1 MWPNL
6 KGYFRNNAQMA
17 IDPETNLRREP
28 ALIQLVNISKRYGAI
43 QSLTG
48 VNLSLSPGEVIG
60 LVGDNGAGK
69 STLSKV
75 ISGAVIPDEGKI
87 FMQGDQVHFTS
98 PADARAR
105 RIEMVYQDLSLC
117 NTIDVAGNLF
127 LGREQRKHFFAIPY
141 LDESRMHQD
150 AATMLGDLGI
160 RIPNTRLKVEHLS
173 GGQRQSIAIGR
184 AAAFDPLVL
193 IMDEPTAAL
202 AVSEV
207 DAVLSLIKRVSA
219 RGVGVILIT
228 HRLQDLFVVCD
239 RIVVMYE
246 GRTVAERQIA
256 ETNIEE
262 IVNLIVGRS
271 YKAISTGA
279 RRSPDDTS
287 NPEP

>member
-1 MWPNL
+1 MQDGITASGRSAFP
-6 KGYFRNNAQMA
+6 
-17 IDPETNLRREP
+17 
-28 ALIQLVNISKRYGAI
+28 LIRLENISKRFGAI
-43 QSLTG
+43 QSLKE
-48 VNLSLSPGEVIG
+48 VNFTLAPGEVVG

-69 STLSKV
+69 STLSKI
-75 ISGAVIPDEGKI
+75 ISGAVIPDEGQI
-87 FMQGDQVHFTS
+87 FVQGEQVHFRS

-127 LGREQRKHFFAIPY
+127 LGRERRNHFLSIPY
-141 LDESRMHQD
+141 LDQARMHRD

-173 GGQRQSIAIGR
+173 GGQRQSIAIAR
-184 AAAFDPLVL
+184 AAAFDPLIL

-207 DAVLSLIKRVSA
+207 DAVLALIKRVSD

-228 HRLQDLFVVCD
+228 HRLQDLFIVCD

-246 GRTVAERQIA
+246 GRKVAERQIG

-271 YKAISTGA
+271 YKAISTGKNH
-279 RRSPDDTS
+279 R
-287 NPEP
+287 